1 MGVPRRVIFQF
12 DPIVFLCQIRKMTSL
27 PKSLENKTFTLAQ
40 AVAQGLSKYNL
51 SLLIKE
57 GSLER
62 VTRGVYRSSHL
73 DVVSDPEESYRVA
86 TLLCGEDSA
95 ICLLSALEYYGIT
108 DSIPKKT
115 WVLVPHTKR
124 VVAKNL
130 KLVRCREPKWDAG
143 IDWHKTYAMTS
154 IERTLIE
161 CVMYKRLI
169 GSDVALR
176 AFKVALQKKLTT
188 LAKIYETA
196 KELAVT
202 HRIQSVIEVLSA

>member
-1 MGVPRRVIFQF
+1 MA
-12 DPIVFLCQIRKMTSL
+12 SL

-40 AVAQGLSKYNL
+40 ALSQGLSKYAL
-51 SLLIKE
+51 SLLIEK

-73 DVVSDPEESYRVA
+73 DTTADPEESYRLA
-86 TLLCGEDSA
+86 TLLCGKDSA
-95 ICLLSALEYYGIT
+95 ICLLSALEHYGIT

-115 WVLVPHTKR
+115 WVLVPHIKR
-124 VVAKNL
+124 VTTKNL
-130 KLVRCREPKWDAG
+130 KLVRCRDPKWNAG
-143 IDWHKTYAMTS
+143 IVCHKTYSMTS

-161 CVMYKRLI
+161 CVIYKRLI
-169 GSDVALR
+169 GMDVALR

-188 LAKIYETA
+188 LAKIYQTA
-196 KELAVT
+196 QDLAMT